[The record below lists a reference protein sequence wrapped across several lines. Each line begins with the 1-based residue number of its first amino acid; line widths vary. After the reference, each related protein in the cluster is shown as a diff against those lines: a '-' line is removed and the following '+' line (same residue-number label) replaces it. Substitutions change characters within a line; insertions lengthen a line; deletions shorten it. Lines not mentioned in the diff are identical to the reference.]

1 MKLVVVSAALLLS
14 ACATYKTNYAAIGAI
29 PATPVSDRTLT
40 ARVGDTVISHG
51 LYSTAKAIHVEDD
64 IKVGLLGENRIL
76 AGFYVIEGEDAKSE
90 YFKPDSGSNG
100 GKIKKWFIADPVRG
114 VQAYKARQTLCT
126 ISVFNEQDCRNNA
139 AFTRVERLVAANG
152 SKHDQLVYD
161 GRQGNV
167 LTFRY
172 VRSSNPDAASDAG
185 QVQHDLS
192 QSTRVSYRG
201 LAFEV
206 VAATGNT
213 LTYRILHAAPLAS

>member
-1 MKLVVVSAALLLS
+1 MKAVVVSSALLLS
-14 ACATYKTNYAAIGAI
+14 ACATYKTNYALSGPV
-29 PATPVSDRTLT
+29 PATPISERVLT
-40 ARVGDTVISHG
+40 ATVGDTVIGDG

-100 GKIKKWFIADPVRG
+100 GKIKKWIIADPVRG
-114 VQAYKARQTLCT
+114 VQAYKTRQTLCT

-139 AFTRVERLVAANG
+139 AFTRVERLVTESG
-152 SKHDQLVYD
+152 SKRDQLVYD

-167 LTFRY
+167 LTFRF
-172 VRSSNPDAASDAG
+172 VQASDSGAASDAG

-192 QSTRVSYRG
+192 QSTRVTYRG

-206 VAATGNT
+206 VAATGNV
-213 LTYRILHAAPLAS
+213 LTYRILPTAPLES

>member
-1 MKLVVVSAALLLS
+1 MKAVLVSSALLLS
-14 ACATYKTNYAAIGAI
+14 ACATYKTNHALSGPV
-29 PATPVSDRTLT
+29 PATSVSERVLT
-40 ARVGDTVISHG
+40 ATVGDTVIGDG
-51 LYSTAKAIHVEDD
+51 LYSTTKAIHVEND

-100 GKIKKWFIADPVRG
+100 GKIKKWIIADPVRG
-114 VQAYKARQTLCT
+114 VQAYKTRQTLCT

-139 AFTRVERLVAANG
+139 AFTRVERLVTESG
-152 SKHDQLVYD
+152 SKQDQLVYD

-167 LTFRY
+167 LTFSF
-172 VRSSNPDAASDAG
+172 VRASDPGAASDAG

-192 QSTRVSYRG
+192 QSTRVTYRG

-206 VAATGNT
+206 VAATGNV
-213 LTYRILHAAPLAS
+213 LTYRILPTAPLES

>member
-1 MKLVVVSAALLLS
+1 M
-14 ACATYKTNYAAIGAI
+14 
-29 PATPVSDRTLT
+29 PATPISERVLT
-40 ARVGDTVISHG
+40 ATVGDAVIGDG

-100 GKIKKWFIADPVRG
+100 GKIKKWIIADPVRG
-114 VQAYKARQTLCT
+114 VQAYKTRQTLCT

-139 AFTRVERLVAANG
+139 AFTRVERLVTDSG
-152 SKHDQLVYD
+152 SKQDQIVYD
-161 GRQGNV
+161 GRQGNI
-167 LTFRY
+167 LTFRF
-172 VRSSNPDAASDAG
+172 VRASDSGAASDVG

-192 QSTRVSYRG
+192 QSTRVTYRG

-206 VAATGNT
+206 VAATANV
-213 LTYRILHAAPLAS
+213 LTYRILPKAPLES